1 MHFKL
6 ICASVDGTR
15 TQAIID
21 AAREKGATG
30 STLISNARGEGL
42 SPSKSFL
49 GLTMETQR
57 DVIMLLVEEH
67 MSREILESIAKAGKF
82 EEEPGSGIAFVID
95 VEDAVGVTEQIASL
109 TAAVEEEI

>member
-6 ICASVDGTR
+6 ILASVDVSK
-15 TQAIID
+15 TQAIMD

-67 MSREILESIAKAGKF
+67 MSREILESIAKAGRF
-82 EEEPGSGIAFVID
+82 EEEPGSGIAFVIN
-95 VEDAVGVTEQIASL
+95 VEDVVGVADQIASL